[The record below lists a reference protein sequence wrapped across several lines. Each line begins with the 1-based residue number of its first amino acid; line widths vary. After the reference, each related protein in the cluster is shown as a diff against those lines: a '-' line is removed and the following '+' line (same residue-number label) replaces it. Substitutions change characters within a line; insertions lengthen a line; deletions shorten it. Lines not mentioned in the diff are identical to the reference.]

1 MEAFS
6 FVGFGTC
13 AVCRVSQS
21 WGDAIVSALAAVTS
35 ASGSSFGDSGVSGMQ
50 FLMGFVPPDYQRVGG
65 SPKELGGK
73 LPGHGISVKTSREPV
88 VTEIQG
94 GLNGST
100 QHSTQ
105 THTSLKTKSKSAWR
119 GLDQLE

>member
-1 MEAFS
+1 METFS

-21 WGDAIVSALAAVTS
+21 WGDAVVPGLAAVTS

-50 FLMGFVPPDYQRVGG
+50 FLMGFGPPDYQRFGG

-73 LPGHGISVKTSREPV
+73 LPGHGIIAKD
-88 VTEIQG
+88 IQRTRSYRNSG
-94 GLNGST
+94 WSQWVDATLNS
-100 QHSTQ
+100 
-105 THTSLKTKSKSAWR
+105 
-119 GLDQLE
+119 DP